1 MPLLKTYN
9 LFISHSWAY
18 SDAYENLVKLLDA
31 APNFC
36 YRNYSVP
43 EDDPIQGANTDNQ
56 LRAAIKRQMDCASVV
71 LILAGVYATYSK
83 WINEEIKL
91 AKSYN
96 PAKKIIAIAPW
107 GAERM
112 STTVRMNADEI
123 VRWSTNSIVDAIR
136 RMAS

>member
-1 MPLLKTYN
+1 MPLLRTYN

-18 SDAYENLVKLLDA
+18 GDAYENLVKLLNA
-31 APNFC
+31 ALNFT

-43 EDDPIQGANTDNQ
+43 EDDPIYGANTDSQ

-83 WINEEIKL
+83 WINQEIEL

-96 PAKKIIAIAPW
+96 PTKKIIAIAPW
-107 GAERM
+107 GAERI
-112 STTVRMNADEI
+112 STPVRVNANEI
-123 VRWSTNSIVDAIR
+123 VRWSTSSIVDAIR
-136 RMAS
+136 RLA